1 MSTELAA
8 ASAISGAMPSEAP
21 GVVQHIAVEHGDARP
36 RIASAPQWVAIAG
49 AWMVYSLV
57 RIVLLQFAPTKGMP
71 WSWTST
77 AVLTFAIGLFWTL
90 ATPVVFALAARNRPD
105 RVGLGRAI
113 SVHVAA
119 ALTAALGAGVVRH
132 LTLRVLYPQEQLL
145 ILVPF
150 LGLLDYQMITYAM
163 LAVIGTALDRYR
175 EYTVSRTRSLMLLTQ
190 LSEARLQFLQRQ
202 LQPHFLFNA
211 LNTVAELARESPVV
225 ARRTLLNLARLLS
238 SAIDHADDPEVT
250 LREELLTLEPFL
262 QIQRLRFSDSLDI
275 GLDVEPDTFG
285 AHVPPMLLQPLIE
298 NAIRHG
304 RAGRGE
310 RGTVMIVARRVEQRL
325 VLRVEDDGARFTGSH
340 ECPVIPARTT
350 GHGIGLKN
358 TSERLAQLY
367 GTDHA
372 FALRLEP
379 DGTTIAELDLPYR
392 DTPLQSP
399 AVRSDAASRRR
410 ERPRMD
416 QSYEAFVATVPLTDQ
431 PRAAFD
437 ISETPSDADTT
448 SPPQISPR
456 AWALILAGWAFAAVY
471 WMAQSYVMTWV
482 AGKKDVRWDVGIIDL
497 ISSIIWAG
505 LTPIVI
511 WLARSVRIRRGRMRS
526 AIAFHLV
533 AAFVLAVVH
542 LWVCFSIGVADRP
555 LFLAV
560 NVNPFTLDFCI
571 YFALVAWSH
580 ARDFTAWYEAR
591 GVCAARTEAA
601 IARAR
606 VDASAIALHTP
617 FLLHAL
623 ESAAALALVSSQR
636 TELVVERLADL
647 LRAVLQTAGQG
658 AHTVLDELL
667 LLERF
672 LEVHG
677 ELTGA
682 ETLVHVSIDGQA
694 LKASMP
700 PGVGN
705 AVIDNILGRALAYAD
720 APVRVNVE
728 PAGPGR
734 AREIV
739 FRVSPP
745 PNASAYNSSRG
756 QAG

>member
-1 MSTELAA
+1 MSTTL
-8 ASAISGAMPSEAP
+8 SIPSGSDT
-21 GVVQHIAVEHGDARP
+21 GDARP
-36 RIASAPQWVAIAG
+36 RIASGPQWVAIAG
-49 AWMVYSLV
+49 AWMIYCLV
-57 RIVLLQFAPTKGMP
+57 RIVLLQFAPSLGRTMT
-71 WSWTST
+71 WFST
-77 AVLTFAIGLFWTL
+77 AALTLSIGLYWTL
-90 ATPVVFALAARNRPD
+90 ATPLVFSLAARFRP
-105 RVGLGRAI
+105 GRAGFPRAI
-113 SVHVAA
+113 AVHVAA
-119 ALTAALGAGVVRH
+119 ACVAALGAGVIRW
-132 LTLRVLYPQEQLL
+132 LTLKLIYPQEQ
-145 ILVPF
+145 ISFLVPF
-150 LGLLDYQMITYAM
+150 IGLLDYHLITYAM
-163 LAVIGTALDRYR
+163 LAVIGAALDRYR
-175 EYTVSRTRSLMLLTQ
+175 EYTASRTRSLTLLTQ

-202 LQPHFLFNA
+202 IQPHFLFNA

-225 ARRTLLNLARLLS
+225 ARRTLLNLARLLH

-275 GLDVEPDTFG
+275 GLDVEPDTLG

-310 RGTVMIVARRVEQRL
+310 RGIVMIVARRVSDRL
-325 VLRVEDDGARFTGSH
+325 VLRVEDDGARFSGSTLPH
-340 ECPVIPARTT
+340 YLPSRS
-350 GHGIGLKN
+350 GHGIGLRN
-358 TSERLAQLY
+358 TTERLVQLY
-367 GTDHA
+367 GNDHS
-372 FALRLEP
+372 FALRLES
-379 DGTTIAELDLPYR
+379 DDTTIAELDLPFR
-392 DTPLQSP
+392 DTPQLVPPSREGSRETSKEGPRLEP
-399 AVRSDAASRRR
+399 A
-410 ERPRMD
+410 
-416 QSYEAFVATVPLTDQ
+416 YEKFVATVPLSNL
-431 PRAAFD
+431 PRTPFD
-437 ISETPSDADTT
+437 VADTPVDSDTT
-448 SPPQISPR
+448 SPPKLSPR
-456 AWALILAGWAFAAVY
+456 AWGWIMAGWAFAAVY
-471 WMAQSYVMTWV
+471 WMAQSYVMDRV
-482 AGKKDVRWDVGIIDL
+482 AGRKNVPLTVGIVDL
-497 ISSIIWAG
+497 VSSIIWAG
-505 LTPIVI
+505 LTPIVL
-511 WLARSVRIRRGRMRS
+511 WLARAVRIRRGRMRG

-533 AAFVLAVVH
+533 AACALAVVH
-542 LWVCFSIGVADRP
+542 LAICFSIGVDDRP

-571 YFALVAWSH
+571 YFALLAWSH

-623 ESAAALALVSSQR
+623 NAAASLALVNSAR
-636 TELVVERLADL
+636 TEQVVERLADL

-672 LEVHG
+672 LDVLS

-682 ETLVHVSIDGQA
+682 QTIVHVSIDAQA
-694 LKASMP
+694 LSAGMP

-705 AVIDNILGRALAYAD
+705 AVIDNILGRALAAAD
-720 APVRVNVE
+720 APVRVDVA

-739 FRVSPP
+739 FRVSAPI
-745 PNASAYNSSRG
+745 AGETFSVSAG

>member
-1 MSTELAA
+1 MSIESSSVSVPDT
-8 ASAISGAMPSEAP
+8 SEAK
-21 GVVQHIAVEHGDARP
+21 P
-36 RIASAPQWVAIAG
+36 RIATGPQWIAIAG
-49 AWMVYSLV
+49 AWMIYCLV
-57 RIVLLQFAPTKGMP
+57 RIVLLQFAPTRGGT
-71 WSWTST
+71 WSWSST
-77 AVLTFAIGLFWTL
+77 AALTLSIGLFWTL
-90 ATPVVFALAARNRPD
+90 ATPVVFALTARFRPD
-105 RVGLGRAI
+105 RVGLARALA
-113 SVHVAA
+113 VHTVVACVAA
-119 ALTAALGAGVVRH
+119 LCAGLIRH
-132 LTLRVLYPQEQLL
+132 LTVLVIYPDEHPKF
-145 ILVPF
+145 LVPF
-150 LGLLDYQMITYAM
+150 LGLLDYHLITYAM

-175 EYTVSRTRSLMLLTQ
+175 EYTASRTRSLLLLTQ

-225 ARRTLLNLARLLS
+225 ARRTLLNLARLLH

-250 LREELLTLEPFL
+250 LREELITLEPFL

-285 AHVPPMLLQPLIE
+285 ALVPPMLLQPLIE

-310 RGTVMIVARRVEQRL
+310 RGIVMIVARRVGDRL
-325 VLRVEDDGARFTGSH
+325 VLRVEDDGARFNGGAPPQS
-340 ECPVIPARTT
+340 IPSRA

-358 TSERLAQLY
+358 TTERLAQLY
-367 GTDHA
+367 GQDHT
-372 FALRLEP
+372 FALRLES
-379 DGTTIAELDLPYR
+379 DDTTIAELDLPFRETSQHTPTLR
-392 DTPLQSP
+392 DRGQRKGPEDS
-399 AVRSDAASRRR
+399 RSSLA
-410 ERPRMD
+410 
-416 QSYEAFVATVPLTDQ
+416 YEEFVATVPLSDQ
-431 PRAAFD
+431 PQAPFD
-437 ISETPSDADTT
+437 YTDTPSDSDTT
-448 SPPQISPR
+448 SPPRLSPR
-456 AWALILAGWAFAAVY
+456 TWALICAGWAFAAAY
-471 WMAQSYVMTWV
+471 WMAQSYVMDRV
-482 AGKKDVRWDVGIIDL
+482 AGKPNVRWDVGIIDL
-497 ISSIIWAG
+497 VSSIIWTG
-505 LTPIVI
+505 LTPIVL
-511 WLARSVRIRRGRMRS
+511 WLARSVRIRRGRMLRS
-526 AIAFHLV
+526 IGFHVL

-542 LWVCFSIGVADRP
+542 LWLCFSIGVADRP

-571 YFALVAWSH
+571 YFALLAWSH
-580 ARDFTAWYEAR
+580 ARDFSAWYEAR
-591 GVCAARTEAA
+591 GVFAARTEAA

-617 FLLHAL
+617 FLLHVL
-623 ESAAALALVSSQR
+623 NSAASLALVSSAR
-636 TELVVERLADL
+636 TEQVVERLADL

-672 LEVHG
+672 LDVHY

-682 ETLVHVSIDGQA
+682 QTIVHVSVDGAA
-694 LKASMP
+694 LQASMP

-705 AVIDNILGRALAYAD
+705 AVIENILARALAAAD
-720 APVRVNVE
+720 APVQVNVE

-745 PNASAYNSSRG
+745 VTVAAFNSTAG

>member
-1 MSTELAA
+1 MSATTAV
-8 ASAISGAMPSEAP
+8 PSVSET
-21 GVVQHIAVEHGDARP
+21 GDARP
-36 RIASAPQWVAIAG
+36 RAAGVRQWIAIAG
-49 AWMVYSLV
+49 AWMIYCLV
-57 RIVLLQFAPTKGMP
+57 RIVLLRYAPTMSGT
-71 WSWTST
+71 WSWRST
-77 AVLTFAIGLFWTL
+77 AALTLSIGLYWTL
-90 ATPVVFALAARNRPD
+90 ATPLVFALAARLRPD
-105 RVGLGRAI
+105 RVGIARAVI
-113 SVHVAA
+113 VHTAVACA
-119 ALTAALGAGVVRH
+119 IALGAGLTRWETVR
-132 LTLRVLYPQEQLL
+132 LL
-145 ILVPF
+145 FPYEKPSFLVPF
-150 LGLLDYQMITYAM
+150 IGLLDYHLITYAM
-163 LAVIGTALDRYR
+163 LAVIGTALDRYH
-175 EYTVSRTRSLMLLTQ
+175 EYTTSRTRTLMLLTQ

-225 ARRTLLNLARLLS
+225 ARRTLLNLARLLH

-250 LREELLTLEPFL
+250 LREELSTLEPFL

-275 GLDVEPDTFG
+275 GLDVEPDTLG

-310 RGTVMIVARRVEQRL
+310 RGTVMIVARRVGDRL
-325 VLRVEDDGARFTGSH
+325 VLRVEDDGARFNGDAATQ
-340 ECPVIPARTT
+340 CPPSRA
-350 GHGIGLKN
+350 GHGIGLRN
-358 TSERLAQLY
+358 TTERLVQLY
-367 GTDHA
+367 GDDHA
-372 FALRLEP
+372 FALRLES
-379 DGTTIAELDLPYR
+379 DDTTIAELDIPFR
-392 DTPLQSP
+392 DAPQHPATPRAPTVRPMQGGP
-399 AVRSDAASRRR
+399 ALAP
-410 ERPRMD
+410 E
-416 QSYEAFVATVPLTDQ
+416 YEAFVATVPLSDL
-431 PRAAFD
+431 PIGPFD
-437 ISETPSDADTT
+437 LEDTPVDSDTT
-448 SPPQISPR
+448 SPPQLSAR
-456 AWALILAGWAFAAVY
+456 AWGLIMAGWAFAAFY
-471 WMAQSYVMTWV
+471 WMSQSYVMDRV
-482 AGKKDVRWDVGIIDL
+482 AGKQDVPWTVGIIDL

-505 LTPIVI
+505 LTPIVL
-511 WLARSVRIRRGRMRS
+511 WLARAVRFRRGRMRG

-533 AAFVLAVVH
+533 AACVLAIVH
-542 LWVCFSIGVADRP
+542 LTVCFSIGVDDRP
-555 LFLAV
+555 VFLAV

-623 ESAAALALVSSQR
+623 NSAAALALVDSAR
-636 TELVVERLADL
+636 TEQVVERLADL

-672 LEVHG
+672 LDVHF

-682 ETLVHVSIDGQA
+682 QTIVHVTVDGRA
-694 LKASMP
+694 LSASMP

-705 AVIDNILGRALAYAD
+705 AVIENILGRALAAAD

-734 AREIV
+734 SREIV
-739 FRVSPP
+739 FRVSPSLAA
-745 PNASAYNSSRG
+745 NMQRERG
-756 QAG
+756 GRRLTGAPR